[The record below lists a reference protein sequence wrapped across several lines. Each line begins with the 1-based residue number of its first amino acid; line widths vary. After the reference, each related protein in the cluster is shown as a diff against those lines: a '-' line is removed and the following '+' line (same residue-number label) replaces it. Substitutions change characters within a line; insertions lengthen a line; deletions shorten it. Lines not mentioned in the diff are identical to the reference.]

1 MIRDA
6 LPIDAQ
12 GIAQVHVRS
21 WQQAYRELLPS
32 DFLDS
37 LSATLPRR
45 EAYWRD
51 ALTRGEGDV
60 LVAELDGQV
69 VGWIAVGPCRD
80 QDRSGAEW
88 GEVQA
93 LYVLADHW
101 GKGIGTAL
109 WQTGSERLFDQ
120 GYGRL
125 SLWVLAANARAISFY
140 QRHGARAEP
149 DSRRSLVRGGVTLE
163 EVRYVWRNKTE
174 AALKSN

>member
-6 LPIDAQ
+6 LPTDAQ
-12 GIAQVHVRS
+12 VIAQIHVRS

-37 LSATLPRR
+37 LSVTLPRR

-51 ALTRGEGDV
+51 AITRRECNV
-60 LVAELDGQV
+60 LVAEVAGQV

-80 QDRSGAEW
+80 QERSGVGR

-93 LYVLADHW
+93 IYVLADLW

-109 WQTGSERLFDQ
+109 WQAGSGLLFDQ
-120 GYGRL
+120 SYKHL
-125 SLWVLAANARAISFY
+125 SLWVLAANVRAIRFY
-140 QRHGARAEP
+140 QRRGGMEEP
-149 DSRRSLVRGGVTLE
+149 DSRRSLLRGGVTLE
-163 EVRYVWRNKTE
+163 EVRYVWRRGG
-174 AALKSN
+174 

>member
-6 LPIDAQ
+6 LPKDAQ

-51 ALTRGEGDV
+51 AITRREGDV

-80 QDRSGAEW
+80 QDRSGAES

-93 LYVLADHW
+93 IYVLADLW
-101 GKGIGTAL
+101 GKGIGTTL
-109 WQTGSERLFDQ
+109 WQVGSGRLFDQ
-120 GYGRL
+120 GYEHL
-125 SLWVLAANARAISFY
+125 SLWVLAANARAIRFY
-140 QRHGARAEP
+140 QRHGGLEEP
-149 DSRRSLVRGGVTLE
+149 GSHRSLVRGGVTLD
-163 EVRYVWRNKTE
+163 EVRYVWDRRR
-174 AALKSN
+174 SSF

>member
-6 LPIDAQ
+6 LPTDAL

-37 LSATLPRR
+37 LSATLSRR

-51 ALTRGEGDV
+51 ALTRREGDL
-60 LVAELDGQV
+60 LVAEMDGQV
-69 VGWIAVGPCRD
+69 VGWIAVGTCRD
-80 QDRSGAEW
+80 EDRSGAEW

-93 LYVLADHW
+93 IYVLADLW

-109 WQTGSERLFDQ
+109 WQAGARRLFEQ
-120 GYGRL
+120 GHSGL
-125 SLWVLAANARAISFY
+125 LLWVLAENARALRFY
-140 QRHGARAEP
+140 QRLGGREEP
-149 DSRRSLVRGGVTLE
+149 DSRRPLVRGGVILE
-163 EVRYVWRNKTE
+163 EVRYVWRRE
-174 AALKSN
+174 A